1 MRRLS
6 LFPHDKRQRGQNLVE
21 FAMVL
26 PVFAVM
32 LAAILEFGFAFDAD
46 LALEAASR
54 QGARTGAALG
64 NDGTQGICP
73 NALAATTVDLT
84 SVQITIY
91 LADPNGNNTTGSFNT
106 FAWVNGSP
114 TGHFNETAHH
124 WDACGRHD
132 GTFGGGI
139 YDDVGVQVQFVYHSQ
154 TGLLSFFTGGLSMSA
169 RAWGF
174 PSRFTERAYWFSTSW
189 RPDSS
194 CATSMYVAWRRS
206 IGSKPLTTM
215 GNPYFAAS
223 SSYST

>member
-1 MRRLS
+1 
-6 LFPHDKRQRGQNLVE
+6 
-21 FAMVL
+21 MVL

-73 NALAATTVDLT
+73 NALAATTVDPGIVNAVQASLTNAGVDLT

-169 RAWGF
+169 RAIM
-174 PSRFTERAYWFSTSW
+174 P
-189 RPDSS
+189 
-194 CATSMYVAWRRS
+194 
-206 IGSKPLTTM
+206 IGPPWTLQ
-215 GNPYFAAS
+215 
-223 SSYST
+223 